1 MDAAP
6 SLEPFM
12 KQEDFE
18 KFVEYKANY
27 DRLQDEVVSA
37 ISFII
42 DELFPSSDGWEFKNS
57 EFKVT
62 DGFVEFSVFGR
73 AVIENHLQ
81 WSGS

>member
-1 MDAAP
+1 
-6 SLEPFM
+6 M

-42 DELFPSSDGWEFKNS
+42 DELFPSSDGWEFKHG

-62 DGFVEFSVFGR
+62 DGLLAQTVLSIPALTLGASV
-73 AVIENHLQ
+73 
-81 WSGS
+81 